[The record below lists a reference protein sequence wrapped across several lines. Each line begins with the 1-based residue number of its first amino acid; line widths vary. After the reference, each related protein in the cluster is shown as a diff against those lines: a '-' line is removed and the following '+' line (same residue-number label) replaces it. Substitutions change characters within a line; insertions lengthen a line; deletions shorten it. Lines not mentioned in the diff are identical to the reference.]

1 MMNEEKE
8 IITFEELY
16 HGKKVTAEKKTP
28 PENKRGYVYT
38 LLVYGIIMYVV
49 ATIIVLLMLEIPK
62 LTGTISEAEVLIS
75 QVADDV
81 DALAL
86 VTPEVWNDYRD
97 LYKND
102 VEVVGYYNSYVL
114 LVNPQNEAVEATL
127 FSSLPDGVT
136 YVLDIYKVGHAIV
149 ENGQISRW
157 DNGHDIELYRGKNL
171 TVPLSFTAQATI
183 IDGGMRYITDTA
195 SSLLNFIIYILLIP
209 GIIYFMKKDLVYD
222 LKELKAQKFEIIL
235 PIIIGYAYVWVG
247 NIVSTVLSTYLS
259 NLFGMQI
266 SEAAN
271 QEAIISAVSSDLGIL
286 MIISAVFI
294 GPVIEEL
301 VFRKALFGLI
311 KKDSVA
317 LVVST
322 LIFGL
327 IHVVTEPSITAALI
341 NGSSYFVMGFVFGY
355 IYIKA
360 NRNVMIPTIV
370 HIINNAVSILVILFI
385 L

>member
-1 MMNEEKE
+1 
-8 IITFEELY
+8 
-16 HGKKVTAEKKTP
+16 
-28 PENKRGYVYT
+28 
-38 LLVYGIIMYVV
+38 
-49 ATIIVLLMLEIPK
+49 
-62 LTGTISEAEVLIS
+62 
-75 QVADDV
+75 
-81 DALAL
+81 
-86 VTPEVWNDYRD
+86 
-97 LYKND
+97 
-102 VEVVGYYNSYVL
+102 
-114 LVNPQNEAVEATL
+114 
-127 FSSLPDGVT
+127 
-136 YVLDIYKVGHAIV
+136 
-149 ENGQISRW
+149 
-157 DNGHDIELYRGKNL
+157 
-171 TVPLSFTAQATI
+171 
-183 IDGGMRYITDTA
+183 
-195 SSLLNFIIYILLIP
+195 
-209 GIIYFMKKDLVYD
+209 MKKDLVYD
-222 LKELKAQKFEIIL
+222 LKELKAQKFEVIL

-247 NIVSTVLSTYLS
+247 NIVSSVLSTYLS
-259 NLFGMQI
+259 GLFGMQV

-317 LVVST
+317 LFVST
-322 LIFGL
+322 LNFGL
-327 IHVVTEPSITAALI
+327 IHVVTEQSIAAALI